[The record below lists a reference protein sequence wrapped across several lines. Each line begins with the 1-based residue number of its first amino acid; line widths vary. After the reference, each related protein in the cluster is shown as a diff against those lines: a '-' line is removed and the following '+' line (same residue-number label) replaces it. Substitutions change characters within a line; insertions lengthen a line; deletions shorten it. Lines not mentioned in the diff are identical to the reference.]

1 MHSSPS
7 RYQQIV
13 LLHCGKLS
21 LSVSRPS
28 FGLFFLSLFASLSSS
43 FCSASLSPTQSV
55 FLQFTYF
62 SVCTQSLTHSRV
74 WSVCHSTLVA
84 HKTLEFLHEDAMLL
98 VLEERECYSR
108 SLHRQDVKVIIF
120 IEHLKLNYNW
130 RIALYFL
137 FCVTQSKHWA
147 TQSKHLF
154 SPD

>member
-13 LLHCGKLS
+13 LLHCRKLS
-21 LSVSRPS
+21 LSVSRRS
-28 FGLFFLSLFASLSSS
+28 FFPLPFCVLVLFFLFCFSLPHTIF
-43 FCSASLSPTQSV
+43 FF

-84 HKTLEFLHEDAMLL
+84 LKTLEFLHKDAILL
-98 VLEERECYSR
+98 VLEEQECYSR

-120 IEHLKLNYNW
+120 IEHLKTLQ
-130 RIALYFL
+130 L
-137 FCVTQSKHWA
+137 
-147 TQSKHLF
+147 
-154 SPD
+154 